1 VALTATTAIVVA
13 VLVVRS
19 RSTEVVLDLNPDLI
33 AVATLAN
40 ETGDAALT
48 PLGRMA
54 SERIAQG
61 IQQHGV
67 AEVVPPV
74 VALGAAAD
82 ARDSTD
88 RVGAFAEAT
97 GAGVVL
103 HGAYYLLGDSLQ
115 FQIQVTDA
123 GAGEVLSALAPVT
136 APRQAATEALD
147 AVRERVVAGLAA
159 VLDMRAGIL
168 PFPVEPPSL
177 EVYRVFR
184 EAALVDTPYQDVQL
198 RLYQEAWALDS
209 SFHPALLMM
218 AKELRWLDRDAES
231 DSVSRIAD
239 GYRDRMSE
247 AERLY
252 SQLYRGED
260 AEAHMPLVRRLAELV
275 PYYWNFWAA
284 WASWRAYRPREAL
297 KYFARVDT
305 TGPAITPS
313 RRLFY
318 WMGMGRTHHM
328 LGQYD
333 EELDVLRAGR
343 REFPDDLRLVDG
355 HLRALAALGRIDELN
370 ALLDTL
376 LALPVE
382 RVPGGVRSI
391 DARAQVGADAL
402 RAHGHVDA
410 GRQVAQRLLDWLEA
424 RPPGEAL
431 QLRLGSY
438 YRYALAECLY
448 RLERWEEARAV
459 YEELLAENPASGLGL
474 RSLGRLGAIAARLG
488 DTARARAISEQLAE
502 KPGGQPVRR
511 AYIAALLGEQAEAV
525 RLLREGLNAGLDRGR
540 WPQGSMGYYTELRHR
555 DMDLEPLR
563 GYPPFERFMRPR
575 G

>member
-1 VALTATTAIVVA
+1 
-13 VLVVRS
+13 
-19 RSTEVVLDLNPDLI
+19 
-33 AVATLAN
+33 
-40 ETGDAALT
+40 
-48 PLGRMA
+48 M
-54 SERIAQG
+54 
-61 IQQHGV
+61 
-67 AEVVPPV
+67 
-74 VALGAAAD
+74 
-82 ARDSTD
+82 
-88 RVGAFAEAT
+88 
-97 GAGVVL
+97 
-103 HGAYYLLGDSLQ
+103 
-115 FQIQVTDA
+115 
-123 GAGEVLSALAPVT
+123 
-136 APRQAATEALD
+136 
-147 AVRERVVAGLAA
+147 RVVAA
-159 VLDMRAGIL
+159 LDMRAGIL
-168 PFPVEPPSL
+168 PFPVQPPSL
-177 EVYRVFR
+177 EVYRLFR
-184 EAALVDTPYQDVQL
+184 QAIVDDTPYQDVQL
-198 RLYQEAWALDS
+198 RLYQEAWGMDS

-252 SQLYRGED
+252 S
-260 AEAHMPLVRRLAELV
+260 ELV

-305 TGPAITPS
+305 TGPAITPV
-313 RRLFY
+313 RKLFY

-328 LGQYD
+328 LGQYE
-333 EELDVLRAGR
+333 EELEVLRAGR

-424 RPPGEAL
+424 RPPGESA

-563 GYPPFERFMRPR
+563 GYPPFEQFMRPR

>member
-88 RVGAFAEAT
+88 RVRAFAAAT

-123 GAGEVLSALAPVT
+123 GAGEVLSALVPVT

-159 VLDMRAGIL
+159 ALDLRDGML
-168 PFPVEPPSL
+168 PFPMQPPSL

-184 EAALVDTPYQDVQL
+184 EAIVDDTPYQDVQL
-198 RLYQEAWALDS
+198 RLYREAWAMDS
-209 SFHPALLMM
+209 TFHPALLMM
-218 AKELRWLDRDAES
+218 AKELRWLNRDAES
-231 DSVSRIAD
+231 DSVARIAD
-239 GYRDRMSE
+239 AYRDRMSE

-260 AEAHMPLVRRLAELV
+260 AEVHMPMARRLAELV
-275 PYYWNFWAA
+275 PHYWNYAAGWAA
-284 WASWRAYRPREAL
+284 WRAYRPREAL
-297 KYFARVDT
+297 EYFARVDT
-305 TGPAITPS
+305 TKPAITPF
-313 RRLFY
+313 RKLFY
-318 WMGMGRTHHM
+318 WMGMGRAHHM
-328 LGQYD
+328 LGDHD
-333 EELDVLRAGR
+333 EELEVLRAGR

-370 ALLDTL
+370 AVLDTL
-376 LALPVE
+376 FALPVE

-391 DARAQVGADAL
+391 DLRAQVGVDAL
-402 RAHGHVDA
+402 RAHGHADA
-410 GRQVAQRLLDWLEA
+410 ARQVAQRLLDWLEA
-424 RPPGEAL
+424 RPPGESV
-431 QLRLGSY
+431 QLRMGSY
-438 YRYALAECLY
+438 YKSALAESLY
-448 RLERWEEARAV
+448 RLGRWEEARAQ
-459 YEELLAENPASGLGL
+459 YEELLKEDPQ
-474 RSLGRLGAIAARLG
+474 RTTYLGRLGAIAARMG
-488 DTARARAISEQLAE
+488 DHARARMLSERITAWDHPE
-502 KPGGQPVRR
+502 PARRR
-511 AYIAALLGEQAEAV
+511 ASIAALLGEREEAV
-525 RLLREGLNAGLDRGR
+525 RLLREGLNAGSDRGR
-540 WPQGSMGYYTELRHR
+540 WGEGNQGFYTELLHR
-555 DMDLEPLR
+555 DMDLESLR
-563 GYPPFERFMRPR
+563 GYPPFEQLMRPK